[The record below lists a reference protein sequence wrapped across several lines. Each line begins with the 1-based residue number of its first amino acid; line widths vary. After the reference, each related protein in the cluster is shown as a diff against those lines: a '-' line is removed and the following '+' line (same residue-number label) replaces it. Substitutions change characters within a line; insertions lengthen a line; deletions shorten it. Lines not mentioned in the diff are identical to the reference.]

1 MRADY
6 EEHKQSQR
14 VLKSLVDERVKQ
26 ATISKGVMI
35 IYTGNGKGKTT
46 AAMGTVIRAIGHGKK
61 VGVVQF
67 IKGKWENGEYNFLKA
82 HNIDFFMMGT
92 GFTWETQDREKDTA
106 AAEMVWKEAKR
117 MLADPT
123 YDLVVM
129 DEITYMTAYHY
140 IPLQELIASLQSRPE
155 SQSVI
160 LTGRDC
166 HKKLMVLADTV
177 TEMVALKHGFD
188 QGIKAQKGIDW

>member
-1 MRADY
+1 MRTDY
-6 EEHKQSQR
+6 EEHKQSQKM
-14 VLKSLVDERVKQ
+14 LKSLVDERVKQ

-46 AAMGTVIRAIGHGKK
+46 AAMGTVVRAVGHGKK

-67 IKGKWENGEYNFLKA
+67 IKGKWENGEYNLLKS

-166 HKKLMVLADTV
+166 HKKLMLLADTV
-177 TEMVALKHGFD
+177 TEMLALKHGFD
-188 QGIKAQKGIDW
+188 RGIKAQIGIDW